1 MNDQFV
7 LMLLAGARER
17 RQKDGMTST
26 YCPTPP
32 SRVDAA
38 GASVQRWRAGLLG
51 ALSLTFACVALDNT
65 KLVLAVPT
73 LARAQFA
80 TSGAA
85 AAALHWFAEANLVVY
100 ASLLL
105 LGGALS
111 ERLGA
116 RRMLQ
121 IGLSCFTLGSLLSA
135 FAGSVL
141 GLYAGRVAVGLGAAL
156 MVPAS
161 LAAIEH
167 LFGGPGRARA
177 VAVWTGSFALA
188 AALGPL
194 LGGVVLE
201 RWGFPALM
209 LINVPFALL
218 ALAAVSGLVPG
229 SLPRRTAPVDVLGA
243 VLGVAASVCTLSGL
257 LGGQRGVTAALALG
271 GGAALFSLLALWQR
285 RARHPMLDPMLFR
298 RPPFRWMLLVIS
310 LAYLAF
316 SGSSFAVA
324 QYLQVVR
331 GHAPSTASLFNLPLS
346 LSMLAGT
353 LAAPRLFDRLGPA
366 RTLGVSLRLSFGGAL
381 GAAGACFV
389 QSDVALCVA
398 LVPFA
403 AGAGSAFASV
413 TPLILELAPAERAGS
428 AAAISE
434 TAFELGGVLGV
445 ALLGARLGTLSGPRG
460 AGVAL
465 VSAALAFA
473 VAAWIGRRGV
483 GAPRDERVQRF
494 VSIR

>member
-1 MNDQFV
+1 
-7 LMLLAGARER
+7 
-17 RQKDGMTST
+17 MTST
-26 YCPTPP
+26 YCPTPG
-32 SRVDAA
+32 SGCDAQSS
-38 GASVQRWRAGLLG
+38 GVPRWRAGALG
-51 ALSLTFACVALDNT
+51 ALSLTFACVVLDNT

-73 LARAQFA
+73 LSRQAFA
-80 TSGAA
+80 TGGAA
-85 AAALHWFAEANLVVY
+85 AAAVHWFVEANLVVY

-121 IGLSCFTLGSLLSA
+121 VGLSCFIVGSLMSA
-135 FAGSVL
+135 AAGSVL
-141 GLYAGRVAVGLGAAL
+141 ALCAGRVAVGLGAAL

-161 LAAIEH
+161 LAAVEH
-167 LFGGPGRARA
+167 LFGGTERARA
-177 VAVWTGSFALA
+177 VAVWTGSFAVA
-188 AALGPL
+188 AAIGPL
-194 LGGVVLE
+194 LGGLALE
-201 RWGFPALM
+201 ARGFSALM
-209 LINVPFALL
+209 LVNVPFAAL
-218 ALAAVSGLVPG
+218 ALVGVSGLVPRA
-229 SLPRRTAPVDVLGA
+229 LPRRAAPVDLLGA
-243 VLGVAASVCTLSGL
+243 ALGCAASVCTLAGL
-257 LGGQRGVTAALALG
+257 LDGRRGTAAALALAG
-271 GGAALFSLLALWQR
+271 GLALFGLLALWQR
-285 RARHPMLDPMLFR
+285 RTRHPMLDPKLFASL
-298 RPPFRWMLLVIS
+298 PFRSMLLVIL

-366 RTLGVSLRLSFGGAL
+366 RTLGVSLWLSLAGAL
-381 GAAGACFV
+381 GAAGACIG
-389 QSDVALCVA
+389 QSDILLCAA

-445 ALLGARLGTLSGPRG
+445 ALLGAQLGMRSGPRG
-460 AGVAL
+460 ASVAL
-465 VSAALAFA
+465 MTAALAFG
-473 VAAWIGRRGV
+473 VAALIGQRSASDRRW
-483 GAPRDERVQRF
+483 ARAKRRL